1 VRNDSEGEF
10 LTYHEEYDAS
20 KQAYGTGGAGD
31 RIPGGV
37 TTFFR
42 ENPTLH
48 VVGPVGTYLSRD
60 FGEGKRK
67 ELKNVVRVTGNM

>member
-1 VRNDSEGEF
+1 MRNDREGEF
-10 LTYHEEYDAS
+10 LTYHEGYDAS

-42 ENPTLH
+42 ENPALH
-48 VVGPVGTYLSRD
+48 VVCPVGTYLSRD
-60 FGEGKRK
+60 LVRANE
-67 ELKNVVRVTGNM
+67 KN

>member
-20 KQAYGTGGAGD
+20 KQAYGTGD

-48 VVGPVGTYLSRD
+48 VVGPVGTCLSRD
-60 FGEGKRK
+60 FGESKRQ